1 MQTFTGKVV
10 SIKSEKTAVVVVEFF
25 SIHPK
30 YQKRMKRTS
39 RFLVHDEIGLHEGD
53 MVNFVEV
60 RPLSKM
66 KRWKVLEVVNK

>member
-10 SIKSEKTAVVVVEFF
+10 STKGDKTAVVVVESFV
-25 SIHPK
+25 IHSK

-53 MVNFVEV
+53 TVSFTEI
-60 RPLSKM
+60 RPMSKM
-66 KRWKVLEVVNK
+66 KRWKVVEVVK